1 MTAYTW
7 RSTAALSL
15 VTFAIAAAALRVFT
29 TADHLLYAAL
39 VIASGHGLA
48 AVLRGLRCPL
58 WVWIP
63 AVVVA
68 QMLVLGARLG
78 GDTLWWG
85 LPSRDTWQRWGEWMS
100 LAGEQLSAARPPVP
114 FAQEW
119 ALLFAVALTTLVVV
133 VEVLAH
139 GLGWRRW
146 SLAPGGVVFVALIVF
161 GRGDGST
168 LVTAAYLLAVLAA
181 LLALRPDAP
190 WLGNPA
196 TLPRHRMRLTFG
208 ALSMVTVVAATGIV
222 TGPALPGSSS
232 DPLIPV
238 RGRGGGLLL
247 LDNPLVDVR
256 GRLVNQSTD
265 EMFRVSAPRPS
276 YWRLASL
283 AEFDGVTFSVARRRL
298 TRLDTPIAS
307 EQTLLQQVEIVGL
320 PGRLVPAAPEPVA
333 SDGPQLRLSS
343 ETAALVN
350 LRTLASGD
358 RFAIASSPPVVDM
371 QSLMSPATSS
381 AVTAPDALHLVV
393 PPDLPDSVAL
403 TALEVVGRAG
413 LDATMAVQRPYI
425 AALTLQEWFRREF
438 TYTLDIEP
446 GHDVTAM
453 VTFLE
458 SRQGYCEQFA
468 AAFAAMARTLGIPS
482 RVAVGFTPGERLLDG
497 TWSVQGRHSH
507 AWPEIWFADAGWV
520 GFEPTPGRGAPGAE
534 AYTGLAATQDGDGAA
549 AGGVLGGDPEVSD
562 PTGAD
567 QFSGLTDADLT
578 PMPDLLPDVAFGDGS
593 NGTSSTV
600 STPLGLIRN
609 MLILVGVLA
618 IAGPPLVRWLRRAR
632 RARLTATRALAVT
645 WPRVEGWLRGIGV
658 PITSA
663 MTPREIASLTAR
675 HHPDVA
681 RRLEPVIT
689 QVERSVYAPAGTLR
703 TTTSQVL
710 REVESLR
717 RLARRKR
724 RRIDRIADH
733 LRPWRD

>member
-1 MTAYTW
+1 MTAGAW
-7 RSTAALSL
+7 RSTAALSV
-15 VTFAIAAAALRVFT
+15 VTFAIAAAASRVFT
-29 TADHLLYAAL
+29 TADHLLYGAL
-39 VIASGHGLA
+39 VIVGGHGLA
-48 AVLRGLRCPL
+48 AVLRSLRCPL

-63 AVVVA
+63 TVVMA
-68 QMLVLGARLG
+68 QVLIMGARLG

-85 LPSRDTWQRWGEWMS
+85 LPGPGTWQQWGEWIS
-100 LAGEQLSAARPPVP
+100 LAGEQLSTAQPPVA

-119 ALLFAVALTTLVVV
+119 ALLFAVALAALVVT
-133 VEVLAH
+133 VEVIAH
-139 GLGWRRW
+139 GVGWRRW

-161 GRGDGST
+161 GRGNGST
-168 LVTAAYLLAVLAA
+168 LVTAAYLLAVLTA
-181 LLALRPDAP
+181 LTMLRPDAP
-190 WLGNPA
+190 WLGDPT
-196 TLPRHRMRLTFG
+196 TLPRHRVRLTFG
-208 ALSMVTVVAATGIV
+208 ALAMVAVVAATGVV
-222 TGPALPGSSS
+222 TGPVLPGSSS
-232 DPLIPV
+232 DALVPV
-238 RGRGGGLLL
+238 RGRGGGVLL

-256 GRLVNQSTD
+256 GRLVDQSTD
-265 EMFRVSAPRPS
+265 EMFRITAPRPS

-283 AEFDGVTFSVARRRL
+283 AEFDGVTFGVARRRL
-298 TRLDTPIAS
+298 ARLDAPITND
-307 EQTLLQQVEIVGL
+307 QTLLQQVEIVGL
-320 PGRLVPAAPEPVA
+320 PGRLVPAAPEPFA
-333 SDGPQLRLSS
+333 SDGPQVRLSS

-350 LRTLASGD
+350 LRTLIAGD
-358 RFAIASSPPVVDM
+358 RFAIASVPPVVDM

-393 PPDLPDSVAL
+393 PTDLPDSIAL
-403 TALEVVGRAG
+403 TALEVVSSAG
-413 LDATMAVQRPYI
+413 LDAAMAVQRPYI

-482 RVAVGFTPGERLLDG
+482 RVAVGFTPGEPLPEG
-497 TWSVQGRHSH
+497 GWSVQGRHSH
-507 AWPEIWFADAGWV
+507 AWPEIWFAEAGWV

-534 AYTGLAATQDGDGAA
+534 AYTGVTATQDGDGGTSGA
-549 AGGVLGGDPEVSD
+549 VLGGGPGVSD
-562 PTGAD
+562 PTTGD
-567 QFSGLTDADLT
+567 QSSRPTAADLA
-578 PMPDLLPDVAFGDGS
+578 PMPDLLPDVAFGDESG
-593 NGTSSTV
+593 GTSPTG

-609 MLILVGVLA
+609 LLILAAVLGS
-618 IAGPPLVRWLRRAR
+618 AGSPTVRWLRRTR
-632 RARLTATRALAVT
+632 RARLTAARALAVT
-645 WPRVEGWLRGIGV
+645 WPGVEGWLRGIGV
-658 PITSA
+658 PITAS

-703 TTTSQVL
+703 ATTSQVL
-710 REVESLR
+710 REVELLR